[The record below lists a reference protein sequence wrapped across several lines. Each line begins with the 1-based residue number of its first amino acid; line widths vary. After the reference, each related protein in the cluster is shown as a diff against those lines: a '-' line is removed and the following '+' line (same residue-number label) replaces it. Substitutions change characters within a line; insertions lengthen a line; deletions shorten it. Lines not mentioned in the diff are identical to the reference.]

1 MKVKVRKRKPAPV
14 AAEQA
19 PKAIYIVKRELN
31 GKFDVPHH
39 VEFDDY
45 TAPVPSEAEPTI
57 MKLLASSDPD
67 LYSAIQKA
75 ISSKKQASKQMC
87 ADRIPEADFI
97 AIINELY
104 DMVHHPIV
112 ANAKAKTYPN
122 LTILEYA
129 DFFEI

>member
-1 MKVKVRKRKPAPV
+1 MKVNVRKRKPAPV

-31 GKFDVPHH
+31 GKFGVPHH

-75 ISSKKQASKQMC
+75 ISSTKQASK
-87 ADRIPEADFI
+87 RIPEADFI
-97 AIINELY
+97 SIINELY